1 MKILILVSFKFD
13 FCSLSFL
20 KNIFILVFYF
30 YYMKI
35 NLFHKNENIINFYKL
50 FIKKYSNYYYLYVNL
65 PLTCPGYKKETH
77 TR

>member
-50 FIKKYSNYYYLYVNL
+50 FIKKYSNYYYLY
-65 PLTCPGYKKETH
+65 
-77 TR
+77 